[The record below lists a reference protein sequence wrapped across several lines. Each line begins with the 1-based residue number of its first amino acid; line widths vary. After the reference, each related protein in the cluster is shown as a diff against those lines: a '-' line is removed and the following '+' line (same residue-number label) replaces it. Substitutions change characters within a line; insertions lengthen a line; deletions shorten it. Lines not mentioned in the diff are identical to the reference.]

1 MFFNDLNKSKNDKI
15 KLSVLLRTNKE
26 YMCVNY
32 GCIKF
37 LDSMRFQQDSLEKM
51 RESLNDRDYIHLKQQ
66 FPNHWMLLK
75 KKLAYPYE
83 FFKTLEDYEKPIEK
97 FLKSG
102 KEAYFSKV
110 KNECHDQEE
119 IDRTNEI
126 IKVFISKT
134 GEN

>member
-1 MFFNDLNKSKNDKI
+1 
-15 KLSVLLRTNKE
+15 
-26 YMCVNY
+26 MCVNC

-37 LDSMRFQQDSLEKM
+37 LDSMRFQQDSLEKL
-51 RESLNDRDYIHLKQQ
+51 RESLNDQDYIHLKQQ

-75 KKLAYPYE
+75 EKLAYPYE
-83 FFKTLEDYEKPIEK
+83 FFKTLEDYEKPIK
-97 FLKSG
+97 NFLRSG

-126 IKVFISKT
+126 IKVFNIKK
-134 GEN
+134 GRELRELYN